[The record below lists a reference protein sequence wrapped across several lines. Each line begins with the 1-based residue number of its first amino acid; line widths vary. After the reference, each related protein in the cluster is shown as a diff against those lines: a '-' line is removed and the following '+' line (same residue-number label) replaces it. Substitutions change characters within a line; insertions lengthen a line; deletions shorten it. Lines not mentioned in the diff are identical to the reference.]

1 MIVVSN
7 TSPIINMAAIGQL
20 ELLRK
25 LYKRLVIPQAVY
37 HEITVKGLWQV
48 GAEEIE
54 KLKWIEVE
62 EISDK
67 NLTEALKLE
76 LDEGEAEAIALAM
89 GIKAD
94 LLLIDER
101 RGRKIADHFGLKYV
115 GLLGA
120 IIEAKHKNLI
130 PNVRSLLD
138 GLISKAGF
146 WIDQELYNRVLQ
158 AAGE

>member
-1 MIVVSN
+1 MIVVSD
-7 TSPIINMAAIGQL
+7 TSPIINMAAIGHL

-25 LYKRLVIPQAVY
+25 LYKGLVIPQAVY
-37 HEITVKGLWQV
+37 HETTVKGLGQV
-48 GAEEIE
+48 GAQEIE
-54 KLKWIEVE
+54 KSKWIEVE
-62 EISDK
+62 EIPDK

-76 LDEGEAEAIALAM
+76 LDEGEAEAIALAI

-101 RGRKIADHFGLKYV
+101 RGRKIADRFGLKYI

-138 GLISKAGF
+138 SLISKAGF

>member
-7 TSPIINMAAIGQL
+7 TSPIINMAAIGHL

-25 LYKRLVIPQAVY
+25 LYNRLVVPHAVY
-37 HEITVKGLWQV
+37 HEITVKGFGQV
-48 GAEEIE
+48 GAQEIE
-54 KLKWIEVE
+54 KSKWIEVE
-62 EISDK
+62 KIPDK
-67 NLTEALKLE
+67 NLAEALKLE

-89 GIKAD
+89 RIKSD

-101 RGRKIADHFGLKYV
+101 RGRKIADHLGLKYI
-115 GLLGA
+115 GLLGV

-130 PNVRSLLD
+130 PNVRSLLE